1 MAIIGSAGFTP
12 LVSILITYEAG
23 RLGGHS
29 GSGDASFIL
38 WFFAG
43 PLLIAMVMGSVI
55 SIVIIPVS
63 FFQTKKPFRERLS
76 QACTGA
82 VAAVALFGVWV
93 LLGFISNY
101 TEWDLMWSL
110 LATGTLVIS
119 VIVVFGLGG
128 AAIVV
133 LFEESKKPKK

>member
-1 MAIIGSAGFTP
+1 MAIIGGAGFTP
-12 LVSILITYEAG
+12 LVLILITYEAG

-38 WFFAG
+38 WLFAG

-55 SIVIIPVS
+55 SIGIIPVS

-110 LATGTLVIS
+110 LATGALIFS
-119 VIVVFGLGG
+119 AIFVFVLGT
-128 AAIVV
+128 AAIIE
-133 LFEESKKPKK
+133 LFEKLRNPKK